1 MNRKQIIIIA
11 VSTGLALAAGY
22 WWGHSMGTRG
32 HESPAATGTGGTTGA
47 VVSGGTTGQPRR
59 ILYYRNPMGLNDTS
73 PVPKRDAMGMDYIP
87 VYDGDVP
94 EGPQVKISLNRL
106 QTLGVKTELA
116 TSRSMSRTI
125 RAVGT
130 IEASERGLYTVSPKF
145 EGWITTLY
153 VNTTG
158 ATVKRGQPL
167 LAVYSPDL
175 VTAQEEYRVAVQTLQ
190 AMHDAS
196 PETRANMQSLV
207 DGGLQR
213 LRNWDIADAD
223 LAELRAG
230 KDARRSLLLRSPT
243 DGVVIEKAARAGMRF
258 MPGEPLFQIAD
269 LSSVWIVANVFEQD
283 LGLVHS
289 GQTATVSLAAYPG
302 REFTGKVTFV
312 YPTVQ
317 PETRTA
323 RIRIELANEGG
334 LLKPD
339 LYGTVEIAAGDT
351 VATVS
356 IPESAVLDSGTRR
369 VVLLELGRGAF
380 EPREVELGVR
390 GDGYVEVVKGLIG
403 GERVVVDGNFLIDA
417 ESNLKAALGTLGG
430 HAHGGAPAG
439 SAGAEPAPA
448 MPNMPGM
455 AAPTATNEHAGH

>member
-1 MNRKQIIIIA
+1 MNRKQIISIA
-11 VSTGLALAAGY
+11 LLTGLALAAGY
-22 WWGHSMGTRG
+22 WWGRS
-32 HESPAATGTGGTTGA
+32 TGA
-47 VVSGGTTGQPRR
+47 GGNEPAGAADSGGGAGQLGR
-59 ILYYRNPMGLNDTS
+59 ILYYRNAMGLNDTS
-73 PVPKRDAMGMDYIP
+73 PVPKKDSMGMDYIP

-94 EGPQVKISLNRL
+94 EGPHVKISPNRL
-106 QTLGVKTELA
+106 QTLGVRTETA
-116 TSRSMSRTI
+116 GSRSMSRTI

-145 EGWITTLY
+145 EGWITTLF

-158 ATVKRGQPL
+158 AKVRRGQPL
-167 LAVYSPDL
+167 FAVYSPEL

-190 AMHDAS
+190 SMSDAS
-196 PETRANMQSLV
+196 PEARGNMRSLV
-207 DGGLQR
+207 EAGLQR

-258 MPGEPLFQIAD
+258 MPGEALFQIAD

-283 LGLVHS
+283 LALVRP
-289 GQTATVSLAAYPG
+289 GQTAVLSLTAYPG

-323 RIRIELANEGG
+323 RIRIELPNEAG

-339 LYGTVEIAAGDT
+339 LYGTVKIQTGET
-351 VATVS
+351 VAAVS

-369 VVLLELGRGAF
+369 VVLIELGGGAF
-380 EPREVELGVR
+380 EPREVELGLR
-390 GDGYVEVVKGLIG
+390 GDGYVEVVSGLSD

-417 ESNLKAALGTLGG
+417 ESNLKAALGALGG
-430 HAHGGAPAG
+430 HAHGGAAPDG
-439 SAGAEPAPA
+439 TSSEPAPS
-448 MPNMPGM
+448 MPETAVPP
-455 AAPTATNEHAGH
+455 AAANEHAGH